1 MSLPRDVSGR
11 ELAVLL
17 RRHYGYTIARQTGS
31 HMRLV
36 TTNGGVHRV
45 TIPASGPL
53 RVGTLAAI
61 LSEVARHFD
70 VDRSELEGRLFG

>member
-1 MSLPRDVSGR
+1 LSLPRDISGR

-17 RRHYGYTIARQTGS
+17 RRHDGYTIARQTGS

-36 TTNGGVHRV
+36 TTDRGVHRV
-45 TIPASGPL
+45 TMPAGGPL

-70 VDRSELEGRLFG
+70 IDRNELEGRLFG